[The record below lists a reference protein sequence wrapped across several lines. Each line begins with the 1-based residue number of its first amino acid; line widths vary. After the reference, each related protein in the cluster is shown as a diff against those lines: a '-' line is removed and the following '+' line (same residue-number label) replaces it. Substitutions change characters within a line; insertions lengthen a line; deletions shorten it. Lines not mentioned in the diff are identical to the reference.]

1 MSVIISDSYGLSL
14 ADVIL
19 NVSAKFISKKSILFV
34 EQGHS
39 GVHEGNFEQM
49 LHEQN
54 GPFVRGAIKIH
65 AIFGLS

>member
-39 GVHEGNFEQM
+39 GVHEGNFGKM
-49 LHEQN
+49 PHEKN
-54 GPFVRGAIKIH
+54 
-65 AIFGLS
+65 